1 MMRISEAGGD
11 TTLATRA
18 LRLYVH
24 TVGKAKL
31 ARKPTEP
38 DATWV
43 STLVWGARM
52 LCRVA
57 LAADSTLGHRG
68 MDEAREAGVILEKA
82 KERLDSSDK
91 ALKASVELAEGIW
104 NTVMAIKGTCQFHP
118 SFDTA
123 HFGQNKIP

>member
-1 MMRISEAGGD
+1 MMRISEASED
-11 TTLATRA
+11 IALATRA

-24 TVGKAKL
+24 TVSKAKL

-52 LCRVA
+52 LCRLA

-68 MDEAREAGVILEKA
+68 IDEAREAGVILEKA
-82 KERLDSSDK
+82 KERLDPSDK
-91 ALKASVELAEGIW
+91 TLKARVQLAEGIW
-104 NTVMAIKGTCQFHP
+104 NTVMAIKGTHQTHP
-118 SFDTA
+118 SL
-123 HFGQNKIP
+123 